1 MELISFSASDN
12 DSHTLLRSSWI
23 DKLAIFQTAM
33 DHEQSI
39 RTNYQMLLTT
49 LEIAIL
55 SFFLTLVQLE
65 ITNYLWVFIILGI
78 FLCFPF
84 GIASEYRARNV
95 DIWRILIVYL
105 IKETD
110 VEKAFQHGKYQWVP
124 YGKAGFWGGYLF
136 GHWFERILITLML
149 LTWAYISWY
158 FSQIPMIIQ
167 GLGLLALFGW
177 IFYAFRLIEPKGKII
192 VPDLSEFRD

>member
-1 MELISFSASDN
+1 
-12 DSHTLLRSSWI
+12 
-23 DKLAIFQTAM
+23 
-33 DHEQSI
+33 
-39 RTNYQMLLTT
+39 
-49 LEIAIL
+49 
-55 SFFLTLVQLE
+55 LE

-84 GIASEYRARNV
+84 GIACEYRARNV
-95 DIWRILIVYL
+95 DFWRILIVDL

-110 VEKAFQHGKYQWVP
+110 VEKAFQHGKYQWFP

-149 LTWAYISWY
+149 LTWAYMSWY

-167 GLGLLALFGW
+167 GLGLLAIFSW